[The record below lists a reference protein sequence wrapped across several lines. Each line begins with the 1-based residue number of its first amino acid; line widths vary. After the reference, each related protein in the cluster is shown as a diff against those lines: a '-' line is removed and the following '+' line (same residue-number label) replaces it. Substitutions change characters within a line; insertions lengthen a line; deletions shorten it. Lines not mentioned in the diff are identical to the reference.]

1 MARKQDIE
9 DLRTTLMGIMQYSS
23 AKKIDVDDLK
33 RQLAQGVRQNKYKA
47 DTSSPIK
54 KEKETLMR
62 KMDASYIGGPGQNHS
77 MSQTQKHGNNTAIP
91 HADGSDPTPDWYKT
105 LKKNMK

>member
-47 DTSSPIK
+47 ETSSPIK

-62 KMDASYIGGPGQNHS
+62 KMDASYIGNHS
-77 MSQTQKHGNNTAIP
+77 MSQTQKNHNVTIP
-91 HADGSDPTPDWYKT
+91 
-105 LKKNMK
+105 